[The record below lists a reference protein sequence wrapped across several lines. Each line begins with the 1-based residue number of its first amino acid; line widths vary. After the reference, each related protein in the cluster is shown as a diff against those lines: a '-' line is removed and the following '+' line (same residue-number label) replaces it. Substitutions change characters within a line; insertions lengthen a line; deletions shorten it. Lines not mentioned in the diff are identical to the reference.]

1 MPRRYGASATLMT
14 TSIASEEIVKGTTPT
29 MVSEGGRDRGGGEKK
44 GEIKKRGG
52 GGPGRET
59 TYRRGG
65 RQSSRDLKQ
74 KEFERQRC
82 QWGVLLRG
90 SESEQ

>member
-52 GGPGRET
+52 EGGRE
-59 TYRRGG
+59 
-65 RQSSRDLKQ
+65 
-74 KEFERQRC
+74 ERQDIEGGGDR
-82 QWGVLLRG
+82 VA
-90 SESEQ
+90 EI

>member
-29 MVSEGGRDRGGGEKK
+29 MVSEGGRDRGGREERGDKE
-44 GEIKKRGG
+44 EGG
-52 GGPGRET
+52 GGGQGRET
-59 TYRRGG
+59 RYRRGG
-65 RQSSRDLKQ
+65 RQSSRDLEQ